1 MTRKSHAVM
10 ITKHARF
17 HSLSR
22 LFGMVIEKHMKEK
35 TEAQGFLPA
44 SPRRFFQPDKQSK
57 SGYWHHCG

>member
-1 MTRKSHAVM
+1 MA
-10 ITKHARF
+10 
-17 HSLSR
+17 
-22 LFGMVIEKHMKEK
+22 IEKHMKEK